1 MASFKDTRDFILLSY
16 DMGLI
21 NDVDFLLL
29 YPMYISQ
36 NLELPYNFYPPF
48 NIEDL
53 NEDECLAEFRFKKAD
68 IPVLAEALQIPDVIR
83 CNQGTVCDGV
93 EGHCMLLKRVSYP
106 CRYSDT
112 VHLFAKPVPVICMIT
127 NHVLDLIYENHGHRI
142 QQWNHDLLS
151 PATWRLMLMQS
162 VEKGRPW
169 TTALASLTERCVLYP
184 GQIKIREQSTMGTN
198 AFTRSNS
205 NQ

>member
-1 MASFKDTRDFILLSY
+1 MGTLRATSTSNLNVNFCTLKMASFKDTRDFILLSY

-93 EGHCMLLKRVSYP
+93 EGLCMLLSELPLRSICLQSQ
-106 CRYSDT
+106 CRSS
-112 VHLFAKPVPVICMIT
+112 A
-127 NHVLDLIYENHGHRI
+127 
-142 QQWNHDLLS
+142 
-151 PATWRLMLMQS
+151 
-162 VEKGRPW
+162 
-169 TTALASLTERCVLYP
+169 
-184 GQIKIREQSTMGTN
+184 
-198 AFTRSNS
+198 
-205 NQ
+205 